1 MKIRIAMIG
10 LLLLALA
17 VPISSSSAAW
27 TTYQSSPND
36 RFNAADVKPEY
47 DVVSVDVG
55 IPDETPNE
63 IYFFLEFAQRITNS
77 QFADGKGSWASVM
90 LDMDN
95 DGKADFSMDTSSQS
109 YSNNFY
115 HTAKFTNRQ
124 GVVPMSDSRCMAI
137 TWTNL
142 VNDAKWIAFRIQR
155 TCLNFTG
162 TFGVRGYADFN
173 SSDNATSDWAPDEFW
188 QVNLAGGVIAT
199 PTPTPTPTA
208 TTNTAALAL
217 IDAKN
222 AASDATNAAEDA
234 FAAFSDAKSD
244 CEDISNSFDDSEV
257 TDLYDS
263 TSLDE
268 YCNQLDFEAASVE
281 RKISALDPQEART
294 IDAAIRETEAANKLA
309 EAADTLVAGM
319 QDITD
324 ELSATE
330 SLLNGLVDV
339 TNFFNDYQSG
349 SIDQIDLVKERIGM
363 LPVSV
368 QSTLKKG
375 NDFKALATFQRQVET
390 VVKSKDL
397 ILENFT
403 GIKRPSQI
411 TPTINSLNSL
421 KSQLPSLTALKKNLQ
436 TLDKKIPATVC
447 QKGSLVVSA
456 SKTGKCAKGFESIPT
471 K

>member
-1 MKIRIAMIG
+1 MKTRVIAVAS
-10 LLLLALA
+10 LLLISL
-17 VPISSSSAAW
+17 VPMSSSNAAW
-27 TTYQSSPND
+27 VTYQSSPND

-47 DVVSVDVG
+47 DVVSVDVAVS
-55 IPDETPNE
+55 DETPNE
-63 IYFFLEFAQRITNS
+63 IYFFLEFAQRISNS

-109 YSNNFY
+109 YTNNFY

-124 GVVPMSDSRCMAI
+124 GVVPMADSRCMAI
-137 TWTNL
+137 TWTDL
-142 VNDAKWIAFRIQR
+142 VKDAKWIAFRIQK

-173 SSDNATSDWAPDEFW
+173 SSDNATSDWGPDEFW
-188 QVNLAGGVIAT
+188 KVSLAGGVV
-199 PTPTPTPTA
+199 PTPIPTPTA
-208 TTNTAALAL
+208 TTNTVALAL
-217 IDAKN
+217 INAKN
-222 AASDATNAAEDA
+222 AASDATSAAKEA
-234 FAAFSDAKSD
+234 IAAFSEAKSD
-244 CEDISNSFDDSEV
+244 CEEISNTFDDSEV
-257 TDLYDS
+257 MDLYDS

-268 YCNQLDFEAASVE
+268 YCNQLDLEAASVE
-281 RKISALDPQEART
+281 RKISALDPQAART
-294 IDAAIRETEAANKLA
+294 VDAANRETDSANKLA
-309 EAADTLVAGM
+309 EAADILVVSM

-330 SLLNGLVDV
+330 SQLSDLVEA
-339 TNFFNDYQSG
+339 TNYFNDYELN
-349 SIDQIDLVKERIGM
+349 SIEQINLLKERIGI
-363 LPVSV
+363 LPTTL
-368 QSTLKKG
+368 QSALKKSKE
-375 NDFKALATFQRQVET
+375 FKSLATFQRQVEA
-390 VVKSKDL
+390 VIKSKDS
-397 ILENFT
+397 ILDIFT

-411 TPTINSLNSL
+411 TPTLNSINSL

-436 TLDKKIPATVC
+436 TLDKKIPAAVC

>member
-1 MKIRIAMIG
+1 MKIRMAMIG
-10 LLLLALA
+10 LLVLAL
-17 VPISSSSAAW
+17 VSPIPSANAAW
-27 TTYQSSPND
+27 VSYQSSPND

-47 DVVSVDVG
+47 DVVSIDIG
-55 IPDETPNE
+55 IPDDSPNE
-63 IYFFLEFAQRITNS
+63 IYFFLEFSQPITNS

-142 VNDAKWIAFRIQR
+142 VNDAKWIAFRIQK

-188 QVNLAGGVIAT
+188 KVNLAGGVIAT
-199 PTPTPTPTA
+199 PTPTPTPTIN
-208 TTNTAALAL
+208 TNQIA
-217 IDAKN
+217 IDAKR
-222 AASDATNAAEDA
+222 AANL
-234 FAAFSDAKSD
+234 AK
-244 CEDISNSFDDSEV
+244 ISAQEAYEGFTSSKDECLEISSSFDDELV
-257 TDLYDS
+257 QELFDS
-263 TSLDE
+263 TELNS
-268 YCNQLDFEAASVE
+268 YCNQLDLEASSLL
-281 RKISALDPQEART
+281 RKIEALDPETVRT
-294 IDAAIRETEAANKLA
+294 TDAANREIDAANKLA
-309 EAADTLVAGM
+309 QEADALNAEI

-330 SLLNGLVDV
+330 SLLSDLLEV
-339 TNFFNDYQSG
+339 TNFFNDFESG
-349 SIDQIDLVKERIGM
+349 SIEQIDLLKERIGM
-363 LPVSV
+363 LPATL
-368 QSTLKKG
+368 QSTLKKS
-375 NDFKALATFQRQVET
+375 NDFKALASFQRQVET
-390 VVKSKDL
+390 VLKSKDSTL
-397 ILENFT
+397 DSFT

-411 TPTINSLNSL
+411 TPFINSMNSL
-421 KSQLPSLTALKKNLQ
+421 KSQLPSLNTLKRNLQ
-436 TLDKKIPATVC
+436 ALDKKIPAVVC

>member
-1 MKIRIAMIG
+1 MKIRA
-10 LLLLALA
+10 LVVVSVLLALLIPA
-17 VPISSSSAAW
+17 GPARADWVN
-27 TTYQSSPND
+27 YQSSPND

-47 DVVSVDVG
+47 DVVSIDIG
-55 IPDETPNE
+55 ISDETPNE
-63 IYFFLEFAQRITNS
+63 IYFFLEFSQRITNS

-109 YSNNFY
+109 YTNNFY

-124 GVVPMSDSRCMAI
+124 GVVPMPDSRCMAI
-137 TWTNL
+137 TWTDL
-142 VNDAKWIAFRIQR
+142 VKDAKWIAFRIQK

-188 QVNLAGGVIAT
+188 KVNLAGGVIAT
-199 PTPTPTPTA
+199 PTPTPTPTV
-208 TTNTAALAL
+208 NTAAAAL

-222 AASDATNAAEDA
+222 ATSDATNAARDA
-234 FAAFSDAKSD
+234 METFFEAKTS
-244 CEDISNSFDDSEV
+244 CEEISSTFDDSDV
-257 TDLYDS
+257 IDLYDS
-263 TSLDE
+263 TSLNE
-268 YCNQLDFEAASVE
+268 YCTQLDLEASSIQ
-281 RKISALDPQEART
+281 RKISALDPQAART
-294 IDAAIRETEAANKLA
+294 IDAANRETSAANNLA
-309 EAADTLVAGM
+309 EEADVLTAKI
-319 QDITD
+319 QDLED

-330 SLLNGLVDV
+330 SLLSQLVEA
-339 TNFFNDYQSG
+339 TNYFNDFESG
-349 SIDQIDLVKERIGM
+349 SIEQIDLLKERIGM
-363 LPVSV
+363 LPATL
-368 QSTLKKG
+368 QSSLKKS

-390 VVKSKDL
+390 VLKSKDL
-397 ILENFT
+397 ILDSFA

-411 TPTINSLNSL
+411 TPSTNSINSL
-421 KSQLPSLTALKKNLQ
+421 KSQLPSLNTLKRNLQ
-436 TLDKKIPATVC
+436 ALDKKIPAVVC

>member
-1 MKIRIAMIG
+1 
-10 LLLLALA
+10 
-17 VPISSSSAAW
+17 
-27 TTYQSSPND
+27 
-36 RFNAADVKPEY
+36 
-47 DVVSVDVG
+47 
-55 IPDETPNE
+55 
-63 IYFFLEFAQRITNS
+63 
-77 QFADGKGSWASVM
+77 
-90 LDMDN
+90 
-95 DGKADFSMDTSSQS
+95 
-109 YSNNFY
+109 
-115 HTAKFTNRQ
+115 
-124 GVVPMSDSRCMAI
+124 MAI

-173 SSDNATSDWAPDEFW
+173 SSDNATSDWAPDDFW
-188 QVNLAGGVIAT
+188 KVNLAGGAV

-234 FAAFSDAKSD
+234 IAAFSDAKSD
-244 CEDISNSFDDSEV
+244 CEDISNTFDDSEV

-268 YCNQLDFEAASVE
+268 YCNQLDLEAASVE

-294 IDAAIRETEAANKLA
+294 IDAANRETEAANKLA

-330 SLLNGLVDV
+330 SLLNGLVEV

-363 LPVSV
+363 LPVSL

-397 ILENFT
+397 ILENFA

>member
-1 MKIRIAMIG
+1 MIG
-10 LLLLALA
+10 LLLLALVA
-17 VPISSSSAAW
+17 PISSANAAW
-27 TTYQSSPND
+27 VSYQSSPND

-47 DVVSVDVG
+47 DVVSIDIG
-55 IPDETPNE
+55 ISDETPNE
-63 IYFFLEFAQRITNS
+63 IYFFLEFSQRITNS

-109 YSNNFY
+109 YTNNFY

-142 VNDAKWIAFRIQR
+142 VNDAKWIAFRIQK

-162 TFGVRGYADFN
+162 TFGVRGYADFD
-173 SSDNATSDWAPDEFW
+173 SSDNATSDWGPDEFW
-188 QVNLAGGVIAT
+188 KVSLADGVIS
-199 PTPTPTPTA
+199 TPTPTPTA
-208 TTNTAALAL
+208 TTNTLAL
-217 IDAKN
+217 ELINAKN
-222 AASDATNAAEDA
+222 AASDATNAAEEA
-234 FAAFSDAKSD
+234 IAAFSEAKSD
-244 CEDISNSFDDSEV
+244 CEVISNSFDDSEV
-257 TDLYDS
+257 IDLYDS

-268 YCNQLDFEAASVE
+268 YCNQLDLEAASVE

-294 IDAAIRETEAANKLA
+294 IDAANRETEAANKLA

-339 TNFFNDYQSG
+339 TNFFSDYQSG

-363 LPVSV
+363 LPVSL